1 VLNLIFVHAAHHHLM
16 GNLSLLQQT
25 APSWRRGCQQQQ
37 NKQATF
43 ISLILVAATL
53 GMKREENDARS
64 SKVVT
69 SSTTL
74 VSERALKR
82 ARQAMRCLPFR
93 RAFYN
98 ELEHEAR
105 SSTQL
110 SSQKDWMAISRK
122 PLSRSSTEDDLI
134 WLIQVG
140 VLRREVDGQGL
151 TERVRLTP
159 MGRDLLDNWDGEI
172 PSADALQVM
181 HHWLRRHRPRL

>member
-1 VLNLIFVHAAHHHLM
+1 MLA
-16 GNLSLLQQT
+16 T
-25 APSWRRGCQQQQ
+25 
-37 NKQATF
+37 ATF
-43 ISLILVAATL
+43 GV
-53 GMKREENDARS
+53 RQEENESRS
-64 SKVVT
+64 GKVVT

-74 VSERALKR
+74 VSARALKR

-98 ELEHEAR
+98 NLEHQAL

-110 SSQKDWMAISRK
+110 SGQQNWMAISRK

-159 MGRDLLDNWDGEI
+159 MGRDLLDDWDGEI
-172 PSADALQVM
+172 PTADAFQVI

>member
-1 VLNLIFVHAAHHHLM
+1 M
-16 GNLSLLQQT
+16 
-25 APSWRRGCQQQQ
+25 
-37 NKQATF
+37 
-43 ISLILVAATL
+43 LVTTTL
-53 GMKREENDARS
+53 GMKRVENESRS
-64 SKVVT
+64 GKVVT
-69 SSTTL
+69 TSTTL
-74 VSERALKR
+74 VSARALKR

-98 ELEHEAR
+98 ELEHEAL

-110 SSQKDWMAISRK
+110 SSRNNWRTISRK
-122 PLSRSSTEDDLI
+122 PLSPSSTEDDLI

-159 MGRDLLDNWDGEI
+159 MGRDLLDDWQGEI
-172 PSADALQVM
+172 PTADALQVM

>member
-1 VLNLIFVHAAHHHLM
+1 
-16 GNLSLLQQT
+16 
-25 APSWRRGCQQQQ
+25 
-37 NKQATF
+37 
-43 ISLILVAATL
+43 
-53 GMKREENDARS
+53 
-64 SKVVT
+64 
-69 SSTTL
+69 
-74 VSERALKR
+74 
-82 ARQAMRCLPFR
+82 MRCLPFR

-110 SSQKDWMAISRK
+110 SNRKSWMSISRK

-159 MGRDLLDNWDGEI
+159 MGRDLLDDWDGEI
-172 PSADALQVM
+172 PTADALQVM

>member
-1 VLNLIFVHAAHHHLM
+1 M

-25 APSWRRGCQQQQ
+25 APSLRRGCQQQQ
-37 NKQATF
+37 NQQARF
-43 ISLILVAATL
+43 ISLILVIAKRPEPINTPGFLATL
-53 GMKREENDARS
+53 RGKWEENDARS

>member
-1 VLNLIFVHAAHHHLM
+1 MRHEA
-16 GNLSLLQQT
+16 
-25 APSWRRGCQQQQ
+25 
-37 NKQATF
+37 
-43 ISLILVAATL
+43 
-53 GMKREENDARS
+53 ARS
-64 SKVVT
+64 LT

-74 VSERALKR
+74 VSARALKR
-82 ARQAMRCLPFR
+82 AQQAMRCLPFR
-93 RAFYN
+93 RAFYD
-98 ELEHEAR
+98 ELEHEAL

-110 SSQKDWMAISRK
+110 SSQKNWMAISRK

-159 MGRDLLDNWDGEI
+159 MGRDLLDGWQGEI
-172 PSADALQVM
+172 PTADALQIV

>member
-1 VLNLIFVHAAHHHLM
+1 MN
-16 GNLSLLQQT
+16 
-25 APSWRRGCQQQQ
+25 
-37 NKQATF
+37 
-43 ISLILVAATL
+43 
-53 GMKREENDARS
+53 REENGELS
-64 SKVVT
+64 GKVVT

-74 VSERALKR
+74 VSARALKR
-82 ARQAMRCLPFR
+82 AQQAMRCLPFR

-98 ELEHEAR
+98 ELEHEAL

-110 SSQKDWMAISRK
+110 SSRKSWMTISRK

-159 MGRDLLDNWDGEI
+159 MGRDLLDGWDDEI
-172 PSADALQVM
+172 PTADALQVM
-181 HHWLRRHRPRL
+181 HHWLRRYRPRL

>member
-1 VLNLIFVHAAHHHLM
+1 M
-16 GNLSLLQQT
+16 
-25 APSWRRGCQQQQ
+25 
-37 NKQATF
+37 
-43 ISLILVAATL
+43 LVTTTL
-53 GMKREENDARS
+53 GMKRVENESRS
-64 SKVVT
+64 GKIVT

-74 VSERALKR
+74 VSARALKR
-82 ARQAMRCLPFR
+82 ARQVMRCLPFR
-93 RAFYN
+93 LAFYKH
-98 ELEHEAR
+98 LEHEAL

-110 SSQKDWMAISRK
+110 SSQKNWMAISRK

-159 MGRDLLDNWDGEI
+159 MGRDLLDDWDDEI
-172 PSADALQVM
+172 PTADAVQVM

>member
-1 VLNLIFVHAAHHHLM
+1 M

-25 APSWRRGCQQQQ
+25 APGWRRRCQQQH
-37 NKQATF
+37 NKQATS
-43 ISLILVAATL
+43 ISLILVTATL
-53 GMKREENDARS
+53 EIKREENGVRS
-64 SKVVT
+64 GKVVT
-69 SSTTL
+69 SSTSL
-74 VSERALKR
+74 VSARALKR

-98 ELEHEAR
+98 DLEDEAR

-110 SSQKDWMAISRK
+110 SSQQNWMAISRK
-122 PLSRSSTEDDLI
+122 PLSRSRTEDDLI

-159 MGRDLLDNWDGEI
+159 MGRDLLDDWDGEI
-172 PSADALQVM
+172 PNADALQVL

>member
-1 VLNLIFVHAAHHHLM
+1 M
-16 GNLSLLQQT
+16 
-25 APSWRRGCQQQQ
+25 
-37 NKQATF
+37 
-43 ISLILVAATL
+43 LVRATL
-53 GMKREENDARS
+53 GMKREENESRS

-69 SSTTL
+69 TSTTL
-74 VSERALKR
+74 VSTRALKR

-98 ELEHEAR
+98 ELEHEAL

-110 SSQKDWMAISRK
+110 SNRKSWMSISRK
-122 PLSRSSTEDDLI
+122 PLHRSKTEDDLI

-159 MGRDLLDNWDGEI
+159 MGRDLLDDWDGAI
-172 PSADALQVM
+172 PTADALQVL
-181 HHWLRRHRPRL
+181 HHWLRRYRPRL